1 MRIQQGTHFLYLVP
15 GRCGIVY
22 VLHNSRIVFLPSER
36 NNHPAANLY
45 NPRHILRQRVCK
57 AGMQGKGQYDIYE
70 LFHCN
75 GKDNVKKTA
84 LPIKIGNAIQR

>member
-36 NNHPAANLY
+36 NDHPAANLY
-45 NPRHILRQRVCK
+45 TPAISS
-57 AGMQGKGQYDIYE
+57 GSEY
-70 LFHCN
+70 
-75 GKDNVKKTA
+75 VKQACRGRGNMTSTNFSIATA
-84 LPIKIGNAIQR
+84 KIT